1 MATVRNKVNPQL
13 LDQMLRTEKLDS
25 QCGIVHNATP
35 ASKTF
40 STDVPSVVYLRAQG
54 QTATVDAIET
64 LSWTAPVDNS
74 SGTIFGLY
82 LDIGVTVTPSLG
94 PVPTAE
100 NYADKVYSVTVSK
113 LTIDSNGNMIS
124 ATTLPTTGPGG
135 TTAYLTPLGNI
146 AIEVTDSS
154 GNLATTNENLAVL
167 VTYREQ
173 VK

>member
-1 MATVRNKVNPQL
+1 MSTVRNKVNPQL
-13 LDQMLRTEKLDS
+13 LDQMLRCEKLDF
-25 QCGIVHNATP
+25 QCKIVHNATP
-35 ASKTF
+35 ANKTF
-40 STDVPSVVYLRAQG
+40 STDVPSVSLLRAQG
-54 QTATVDAIET
+54 QTAAVDAIET
-64 LSWTAPVDNS
+64 LSWTAPLDNS

-100 NYADKVYSVTVSK
+100 NYADKVYNVTVLK
-113 LTIDSNGNMIS
+113 AVVDANGNMES
-124 ATTLPTTGPGG
+124 FSTLPTTGPGG

-146 AIEVTDSS
+146 AIEVTDSG
-154 GNLATTNENLAVL
+154 GNLATTDENLCVL